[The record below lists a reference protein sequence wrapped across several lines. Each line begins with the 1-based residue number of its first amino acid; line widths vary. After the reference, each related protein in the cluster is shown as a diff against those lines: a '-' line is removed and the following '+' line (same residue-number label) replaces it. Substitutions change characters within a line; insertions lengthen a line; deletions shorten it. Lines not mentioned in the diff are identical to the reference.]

1 MQIQY
6 LCSIPHDTPGSGVDV
21 RAPSPLSCPQQ
32 VQHPGQAVVSKQSSS
47 VRARIAF
54 ARRNPE
60 QTMLPQG
67 AAVFLGWG
75 IPVKF
80 DLL

>member
-67 AAVFLGWG
+67 AAVFWAGGFL
-75 IPVKF
+75 
-80 DLL
+80 